1 MLNEIRSKYLKK
13 KSVKSVEMVFL
24 ALMCL
29 LIAGCSGEE
38 ADGPLFRLLDN
49 KEIGIEFSNDLTYD
63 KDFNVYKYRNFYNGG
78 GVAIGDVNN
87 DGLMDIY
94 MVSNLNQNKLYL
106 NKGGLKFE
114 DISDASGVGGSR
126 AWSTGVTFVDVN
138 QDELMDIYVCNSG
151 DVNGDNKENELFIN
165 NGDLTFTESAA
176 EYNLNDKG
184 FSTHASFFDY
194 DKDGDLDVYLLN
206 NSYQAIGSF
215 NLRKNERMNHD
226 TLGGDKLMRNDGGR
240 FVDVSEEANIYN
252 SVIGFGLGVTV
263 SDFNNDTWQDIFV
276 SNDFFERDYLYIN
289 QKDGTFKEDLTSQ
302 INSISAA
309 SMGADAA
316 DIDNDGNSDLFVT
329 DMLPS
334 EYERLK
340 TVTTFDDWDRYN
352 YNLKNGYHH
361 QFTRNVLQR
370 NNGNGTFSEI
380 SRYAGVEAS
389 DWSWGALFFDMNND
403 GHKDLFIANGI
414 LKDLTNQDYLQ
425 YIANEK
431 VAESMIKED
440 GVNYKE
446 LIDIIPSNKVKNQG
460 YLNRGNLKFD
470 AAESTGLWEPSF
482 SNGSAYGDLDNDGD
496 LDLVVNNI
504 NMPCFVYENT
514 LSSAEANYL
523 KIDLK
528 SGGSRS
534 KAIGARVIVTADDN
548 TYAYENMPTRGFQ
561 SSMDPRI
568 NVGVGTANNV
578 DVSVRWTS
586 GKTTE
591 MKNVAA
597 NQILSIDESDGVVD
611 VGEEATSRIVFE
623 EADAVVDYTKRENR
637 YSDFNRERLIY
648 HMRSNEGSTVGQ
660 GDLNN
665 DGISD
670 LVFPG
675 AMGSVTEVHFG
686 TEDGRFIKQSTDI
699 IFDKIK
705 EAEHTNCILVDV
717 DGDKDLDL
725 YLTSGGVEISEYS
738 QYLDDHLLIN
748 DGSGQFSISPYK
760 LPESISKKS
769 VKAVAFAD
777 IDGDDDNDIVIGER
791 IKVGKYG
798 MPASGFVLIN
808 DGKGKFEDATNE
820 ICPELSDIGM
830 ITDVIFGDIDKDGDE
845 DLFIVGE
852 FMDIHLFT
860 NDGGKLIPKK
870 IKADVPLKGCWNEIN
885 LADVDGDGDLDIIA
899 SNFGENNRFNASEER
914 PMKLFV
920 SDYDNNS
927 YPEGIMTFQAKD
939 GKDYPYALRHNL
951 IDQMKGLKKKYPDF
965 ESFKNED
972 MVAIFTKEGLDRSK
986 VWEVNQ
992 LKSVVLLNE
1001 GSYSFSSVE
1010 LPIEVQFS
1018 CMYTS
1023 EVYDFDSDGDMDI
1036 LFGGNQY
1043 SVVPEMGIYD
1053 ASFGVYLENQGE
1065 NKFVTFKDGAGLN
1078 AVGEIRDFIIEGNQL
1093 MVVRSK
1099 NSIQTFRF

>member
-1 MLNEIRSKYLKK
+1 MRKNKYFKKIGLKTGNIA
-13 KSVKSVEMVFL
+13 SL
-24 ALMCL
+24 ALVCL
-29 LIAGCSGEE
+29 LVISCGSE
-38 ADGPLFRLLDN
+38 AAEGPLFKLLDN
-49 KEIGIEFSNDLTYD
+49 KSIGIEFSNDLKYD

-94 MVSNLNQNKLYL
+94 LVSNQGQNKLYL
-106 NKGGLKFE
+106 NKGDLKFE
-114 DISDASGVGGSR
+114 DITATSRVGGNK

-165 NGDLTFTESAA
+165 NGDMTFTESAMK
-176 EYNLNDKG
+176 YNLNDKG
-184 FSTHASFFDY
+184 YSTHASFFDY
-194 DKDGDLDVYLLN
+194 DKDGDLDAYLLN

-226 TLGGDKLMRNDGGR
+226 TLGGDKLMRNDGGV
-240 FVDVSEEANIYN
+240 FKNVSAEANIYN

-289 QKDGTFKEDLTSQ
+289 QKDGTFKEDLPNQ
-302 INSISAA
+302 INSTSAA

-316 DIDNDGNSDLFVT
+316 DIDNDGNPDLFVT

-403 GHKDLFIANGI
+403 GNKDLFIANGI

-431 VAESMIKED
+431 VAESMIQQD

-446 LIDIIPSNKVKNQG
+446 LIDIIPSNKVRNQG
-460 YLNRGNLKFD
+460 YLNKGNLKFE
-470 AAESTGLWEPSF
+470 AEESTGLWEPSF
-482 SNGSAYGDLDNDGD
+482 SNGAAYGDLDNDGD

-504 NMPCFVYENT
+504 SMQCFIYENT
-514 LSSAEANYL
+514 LNPKKANYL
-523 KIDLK
+523 KFDLK
-528 SGGSRS
+528 SNGSSS
-534 KAIGARVIVTADDN
+534 KALGAKVIVTAGQHL
-548 TYAYENMPTRGFQ
+548 YAYENMPTRGFQ

-568 NVGVGTANNV
+568 NVGVGTATRV
-578 DVSVRWTS
+578 DVTIKWPSGGTS
-586 GKTTE
+586 N
-591 MKNVAA
+591 MKNVAV
-597 NQILSIDESDGVVD
+597 NQTLVLDESEGVTNVLD
-611 VGEEATSRIVFE
+611 EGTPHLVFGN
-623 EADAVVDYTKRENR
+623 AKSKIDYTKTENR

-648 HMRSNEGSTVGQ
+648 HMRSNEGAHVGQ
-660 GDLNN
+660 GDLNG
-665 DGISD
+665 DRIDD

-675 AMGSVTEVHFG
+675 AMGSVTEIHFG
-686 TEDGRFIKQSTDI
+686 NSDGSFTKQKSDEILEQIKG
-699 IFDKIK
+699 
-705 EAEHTNCILVDV
+705 AEHTNCILLDV

-738 QYLDDHLLIN
+738 QFLNDNLLIN
-748 DGSGQFSISPYK
+748 DGKGHFTASATPLPTSID
-760 LPESISKKS
+760 KKS
-769 VKAVAFAD
+769 IKAVAYSD
-777 IDGDDDNDIVIGER
+777 IDEDGDLDIVVGER
-791 IKVGKYG
+791 IKIGKFG
-798 MPASGFVLIN
+798 MPASGFVMFN
-808 DGKGKFEDATNE
+808 DGNGKYADRTKD
-820 ICPELSDIGM
+820 ICPDLENIGM
-830 ITDVIFGDIDKDGDE
+830 ITDIEFADIDQDGDE
-845 DLFIVGE
+845 DLFVVGE

-860 NDGGKLIPKK
+860 NENGKLVSK
-870 IKADVPLKGCWNEIN
+870 ILKSDIPLKGCWNDIN
-885 LADVDGDGDLDIIA
+885 LTDIDNDGDLDIIA
-899 SNFGENNRFNASEER
+899 SNFGENNRFEASEER

-920 SDYDNNS
+920 ADYDNNS
-927 YPEGIMTFQAKD
+927 FPEGIMTFQAEN

-972 MVAIFTKEGLDRSK
+972 MVAIFTEEGIDRSK
-986 VWEVNQ
+986 IWEVNQ
-992 LKSVVLLNE
+992 LKSVILLND
-1001 GSYSFSSVE
+1001 GNYTFSSVDLPVE
-1010 LPIEVQFS
+1010 LQFS

-1023 EVYDFDSDGDMDI
+1023 EVYDFDQDGDMDI
-1036 LFGGNQY
+1036 LFGGNQF

-1053 ASFGVYLENQGE
+1053 GSFGIYLENQGD
-1065 NKFVTFKDGAGLN
+1065 NKFVTYKDGAGFM
-1078 AVGEIRDFIIEGNQL
+1078 VRGEIRDFIVDKNQL
-1093 MVVRSK
+1093 MVVRSRDT
-1099 NSIQTFRF
+1099 IQTFIF

>member
-1 MLNEIRSKYLKK
+1 MKLDNRKYKA
-13 KSVKSVEMVFL
+13 MVFTRKDVL
-24 ALMCL
+24 CLSIALMML
-29 LIAGCSGEE
+29 VGCGSDNVEK
-38 ADGPLFRLLDN
+38 PLFKLLDN
-49 KEIGIEFSNDLTYD
+49 KSIGIEFSNELTYD

-94 MVSNLNQNKLYL
+94 MVSNQNQNKLFI
-106 NKGGLKFE
+106 NKGDWVFE
-114 DISDASGVGGSR
+114 DVSESSGVGGSR
-126 AWSTGVTFVDVN
+126 AWSTGVTFVDIN

-165 NGDLTFTESAA
+165 NGDMTFTESAA
-176 EYNLNDKG
+176 KYNLNDKG
-184 FSTHASFFDY
+184 YSTHASFFDY

-215 NLRKNERMNHD
+215 NLKKNERMNHD
-226 TLGGDKLMRNDGGR
+226 TLGGDKLMRNDGGK
-240 FVDVSEEANIYN
+240 FINVSEEANIYN

-263 SDFNNDTWQDIFV
+263 SDFNNDTWLDIFV

-370 NNGNGTFSEI
+370 NNGNGSFSEI

-403 GHKDLFIANGI
+403 GNKDLFIANGI

-431 VAESMIKED
+431 VAESMIQED

-446 LIDIIPSNKVKNQG
+446 LIDIIPSNKIKNQG
-460 YLNRGNLKFD
+460 YLNNGNLKFD
-470 AAESTGLWEPSF
+470 PAESTGLWEPSF

-514 LSSAEANYL
+514 LDAEKANYIKL
-523 KIDLK
+523 DLK
-528 SGGSRS
+528 SGGKRA
-534 KAIGARVIVTADDN
+534 KALGARVEVKAESN
-548 TYAYENMPTRGFQ
+548 TYSYENMPTRGFQ
-561 SSMDPRI
+561 SSMDPRV
-568 NVGVGTANNV
+568 NVGVGTAKKV
-578 DVSVRWTS
+578 DVTIYWTS
-586 GKTTE
+586 GKSSE
-591 MKNVAA
+591 LKNVSV
-597 NQILSIDESDGVVD
+597 NQTLSIDESDG
-611 VGEEATSRIVFE
+611 ATSIQDESTPHIVFGE
-623 EADAVVDYTKRENR
+623 SESKVDYTKTENR

-648 HMRSNEGSTVGQ
+648 HMRSNEGAHVGQ

-665 DGISD
+665 DGIDD

-675 AMGSVTEVHFG
+675 ALGSVTEIHFG
-686 TEDGRFIKQSTDI
+686 TKDGSFIKQKAD
-699 IFDKIK
+699 DALVLIK
-705 EAEHTNCILVDV
+705 DAEHTNCILIDV

-738 QYLDDHLLIN
+738 QFLNDNLLIN
-748 DGSGQFSISPYK
+748 DGLGHFITSPYP
-760 LPESISKKS
+760 LPATVDRKS
-769 VKAVAFAD
+769 VKAIDYSD
-777 IDGDDDNDIVIGER
+777 IDGDGDQDIVIGER
-791 IKVGKYG
+791 IKIGKYG
-798 MPASGFVLIN
+798 MPASGFIMTNNGNGEFV
-808 DGKGKFEDATNE
+808 DATKE
-820 ICPELSDIGM
+820 ICPDLENIGM
-830 ITDVIFGDIDKDGDE
+830 ITDLAFADIDGDGDD
-845 DLFIVGE
+845 DLLVVGE

-860 NDGGKLIPKK
+860 NEEGKLVSK
-870 IKADVPLKGCWNEIN
+870 IIKSDIPLKGCWNDIN
-885 LADVDGDGDLDIIA
+885 LADIDGDGDLDIIA
-899 SNFGENNRFNASEER
+899 SNFGENNRFTASEKH

-920 SDYDNNS
+920 ADYDNNS
-927 YPEGIMTFQAKD
+927 FPEGVMTFQD
-939 GKDYPYALRHNL
+939 ENGKDYPYALRHNL

-992 LKSVVLLNE
+992 LKSVVLLND
-1001 GSYSFSSVE
+1001 GNYSFTSLD
-1010 LPIEVQFS
+1010 LPIELQFS

-1023 EVYDFDSDGDMDI
+1023 EAYDFDNDGDMDI

-1053 ASFGVYLENQGE
+1053 ASFGIYLENQG
-1065 NKFVTFKDGAGLN
+1065 NNQFVSYRDGAGFVVN
-1078 AVGEIRDFIIEGNQL
+1078 GEIRDFIINNNQL

-1099 NSIQTFRF
+1099 DTIQTFRF